1 MKATTPFL
9 RPEKPQLAQGT
20 TGGALGRGLDLG
32 CLDELARSHL
42 GERLEV
48 GLHRGDLGDGVDDR
62 PLDLLRDLVG
72 LVERQVAGELQME
85 RQLDVTSERDDAEIM
100 DLADPRDGHRGCER
114 AVPERNLVG
123 SRLDVDDDV
132 AAG

>member
-1 MKATTPFL
+1 MNATTPFSV
-9 RPEKPQLAQGT
+9 RSSRSSRSGT
-20 TGGALGRGLDLG
+20 TGSPLGRGLDLG
-32 CLDELARSHL
+32 CLDELACSHL

-62 PLDLLRDLVG
+62 PLDLFGNLVG
-72 LVERQVAGELQME
+72 LVERQVAGQLQME
-85 RQLDVTSERDDAEIM
+85 GELDVASERDDAEVV

-114 AVPERNLVG
+114 AVSQRDLVG